1 MSGRSVEDILM
12 PGGRPIGVRGSGT
25 RASARI
31 RQVPGGR
38 QAAEQLFKELTQGG
52 TDITP
57 PGYQGTLIELPG
69 SRGLIGFRPTSK
81 GGSPTIDVNVV
92 DFSGNRIPI
101 GKIKFV
107 D

>member
-1 MSGRSVEDILM
+1 VAIRPVEDILM
-12 PGGRPIGVRGSGT
+12 PGGKPIGVRATGP
-25 RASARI
+25 RLSARI
-31 RQVPGGR
+31 REVGGGL

-57 PGYQGTLIELPG
+57 ASYDGILVELPG
-69 SRGLIGFRPTSK
+69 GRGVVGLRPASRSGP
-81 GGSPTIDVNVV
+81 PTIDVKAF
-92 DFSGNRIPI
+92 DSAGKRIPI